1 MTSPAPISDDAFAQI
16 VRHTPLVA
24 IDLVIQ
30 DPEGMVLTGL
40 RANEPAR
47 DTYFVPGGA
56 IRKNETIRN
65 AFARIM
71 QAELGFTREFND
83 AAFMGVFEHFYDT
96 NRFGHPG
103 YGTHYVVLAYKLE
116 LPDRPPIKADAQH
129 RAIRWMTPA
138 EILATPDVHPN
149 AQAYFR

>member
-1 MTSPAPISDDAFAQI
+1 MVS
-16 VRHTPLVA
+16 
-24 IDLVIQ
+24 IDLIIL
-30 DPEGMVLTGL
+30 DHKGTVLTGL

-56 IRKNETIRN
+56 IWKNETIRD

-71 QAELGFTREFND
+71 QAELGFSRELHE
-83 AAFMGVFEHFYDT
+83 AFFVGVFEHFYDT

-103 YGTHYVVLAYKLE
+103 YGTHYVVLAYTLE
-116 LPDRPPIKADAQH
+116 LPDRPPIKLDAQH

-138 EILATPDVHPN
+138 EILASPDVHPN
-149 AQAYFR
+149 TQAYFR